1 MPALNYGRS
10 IGAGIYFRA
19 VIWFSV
25 GVGEK
30 SFRPWTPR
38 QPYLLPPSPMEWLPQ
53 EHLAYF
59 ILDVVEQ
66 LNLGEIEQEIHRKD
80 PRGERPYAIGMM
92 TGLLLYGYSVG
103 EFSSRRI
110 ARATHED
117 VAFRIIGAGQHP
129 HFTTINQF
137 RLDHGEA
144 LGRLFVEVLRL
155 CRAAGLVKLGLVAL
169 DGTKIKAAASKH
181 KAMSYKRMNEEE
193 ARLEA
198 QVKELLRR
206 AAQTDREEDEL
217 YGPGQDKQDLP
228 AELSRRETRLQR
240 LRAAKA
246 ELEKEAAERR
256 AAELREQAKRQHAK
270 VDEPLPGHRK
280 GSRIRAEKA
289 ERQAEA
295 LAPKKKKDRDEGDSS
310 QQELPLHRVACEVDG
325 KPKPTAQ
332 RNFTDPD
339 SCIMVKD
346 GAYIQAYNAQV
357 VVDGAYQVI
366 IAHGVSSQSPDQ
378 EYLVPM
384 VERIVGLDAKV
395 PKALLADSGYFS
407 RENVEHLQSREV
419 DPYIAVGRERAP
431 SAEPAGARTP
441 TQRVWASMREKL
453 SKGTGKTLYS
463 RRKVIVEPVFGQIE
477 QARGFRRFSQRGQA
491 KVQCE
496 WALVCLTHNLLKLFR
511 YAARGSPATAA
522 SVA

>member
-1 MPALNYGRS
+1 M
-10 IGAGIYFRA
+10 
-19 VIWFSV
+19 
-25 GVGEK
+25 
-30 SFRPWTPR
+30 
-38 QPYLLPPSPMEWLPQ
+38 
-53 EHLAYF
+53 
-59 ILDVVEQ
+59 
-66 LNLGEIEQEIHRKD
+66 GEIEQEMQEKD

-110 ARATHED
+110 ARATYED
-117 VAFRIIGAGQHP
+117 VAFRVISGDQHP

-144 LGRLFVEVLRL
+144 LGRLFLEVLQL
-155 CRAAGLVKLGLVAL
+155 CRAAGLVKLGPVAL

-217 YGPGQDKQDLP
+217 YGPGRDKQDLP
-228 AELSRRETRLQR
+228 EELSRRETRLQR

-246 ELEKEAAERR
+246 ELEKDAAEAR
-256 AAELREQAKRQHAK
+256 AAELREQAQRQRAK
-270 VDEPLPGHRK
+270 ADEPLPGHRK
-280 GSRIRAEKA
+280 GSRTRAEKA
-289 ERQAEA
+289 ERQADG
-295 LAPKKKKDRDEGDSS
+295 LAAKKKDRNEGNNS

-325 KPKPTAQ
+325 KPKAMAQ

-346 GAYIQAYNAQV
+346 GAYIQAYNAQI
-357 VVDGAYQVI
+357 VVDGAHQVI
-366 IAHGVSSQSPDQ
+366 IAHGVSNQSPDQ

-384 VERIVGLDAKV
+384 IERMLGLTAQLPESV
-395 PKALLADSGYFS
+395 LADSGYFS
-407 RENVEHLQSREV
+407 EGNLRHLQHRGV
-419 DPYIAVGRERAP
+419 DPYIAVGREKTPNAVL
-431 SAEPAGARTP
+431 AEASTS

-453 SKGTGKTLYS
+453 SKGTGKSIYS

-491 KVQCE
+491 KVRCE
-496 WALVCLTHNLLKLFR
+496 WALICLTHNLLKLFR

-522 SVA
+522 WAG

>member
-1 MPALNYGRS
+1 
-10 IGAGIYFRA
+10 
-19 VIWFSV
+19 
-25 GVGEK
+25 
-30 SFRPWTPR
+30 
-38 QPYLLPPSPMEWLPQ
+38 MEWLP
-53 EHLAYF
+53 EKHLAYF

-66 LNLGEIEQEIHRKD
+66 LNLGEIEEEIQTKD
-80 PRGERPYAIGMM
+80 SRGERPYAIGMM

-110 ARATHED
+110 ARATYED
-117 VAFRIIGAGQHP
+117 IAFRVISGDQHP

-137 RLDHGEA
+137 RLDHGEVF
-144 LGRLFVEVLRL
+144 GRLFVEVLRL
-155 CRAAGLVKLGLVAL
+155 CRAAGLVKLGSVAL

-206 AAQTDREEDEL
+206 AEQTDREEDER
-217 YGPGQDKQDLP
+217 YGAGQDKQDLP
-228 AELSRRETRLQR
+228 QELSRRETRLQR
-240 LRAAKA
+240 LRSAKA
-246 ELEKEAAERR
+246 ELEKEAAEAR
-256 AAELREQAKRQHAK
+256 ATELDEQAQRQRAK
-270 VDEPLPGHRK
+270 VEDKSLPGHERK
-280 GSRIRAEKA
+280 RAHTRAEKA
-289 ERQAEA
+289 ERQARA
-295 LAPKKKKDRDEGDSS
+295 LAPKRKKDRDERDSS

-346 GAYIQAYNAQV
+346 GAYIQAYNAQI
-357 VVDGAYQVI
+357 VVDEAHQVI
-366 IAHGVSSQSPDQ
+366 LAHGVSNQPPDQ
-378 EYLVPM
+378 EYLAPMAERMLSFVAQVPQ
-384 VERIVGLDAKV
+384 
-395 PKALLADSGYFS
+395 ALLADSGYFS
-407 RENVEHLQSREV
+407 KDNVEHLQNRGV
-419 DPYIAVGRERAP
+419 DPYIAVGREGD
-431 SAEPAGARTP
+431 PATPPTEASTP

-453 SKGTGKTLYS
+453 SKGTGKAVYS

-491 KVQCE
+491 KVRCE

-511 YAARGSPATAA
+511 HAARGSPPTASIA
-522 SVA
+522 